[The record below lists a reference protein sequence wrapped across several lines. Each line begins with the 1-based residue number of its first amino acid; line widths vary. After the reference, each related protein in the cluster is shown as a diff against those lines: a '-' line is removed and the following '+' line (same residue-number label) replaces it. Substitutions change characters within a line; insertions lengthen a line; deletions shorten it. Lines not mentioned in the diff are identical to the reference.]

1 MKKILFLS
9 IIMVISGFIKPNK
22 TKWSDLQN
30 DTHITAHGD
39 VNFDLY
45 GSPYA
50 YFSQKVVKN
59 MLIINLIGTMFP
71 NDPSR
76 DEKTFIIT
84 LINIKKAGSY
94 GFMLKN
100 GDISLAK
107 VSYINGSNDSDYY
120 LSLQTV
126 GLEKEKMPGGVII
139 NSISDTSIDGTYTSK
154 ITNKEGKVL
163 NVYGTFSGNIKKM

>member
-1 MKKILFLS
+1 
-9 IIMVISGFIKPNK
+9 
-22 TKWSDLQN
+22 
-30 DTHITAHGD
+30 
-39 VNFDLY
+39 
-45 GSPYA
+45 
-50 YFSQKVVKN
+50 
-59 MLIINLIGTMFP
+59 
-71 NDPSR
+71 
-76 DEKTFIIT
+76 
-84 LINIKKAGSY
+84 
-94 GFMLKN
+94 MLKN